1 MKKDDDNMIY
11 FTSDL
16 HLEHRGII
24 SMQNRPFEN
33 VVGGNHMA
41 IPTNIKTLLSGDV
54 VEWARIE
61 FKETWNAE
69 ASLKSVC
76 AFANDLD
83 NWGGGY
89 IVIGVEENEGQPI
102 YPLKGVPVDK
112 IDAYQKNILSRCKL
126 IRPAYMP
133 IVEVVDYK
141 DKKFIVLW
149 CPGGDSRPY
158 SSPKTM
164 AKDNKERIHYI
175 RKVSSTVEPSDDE
188 EKDLF
193 NLANRIPFDDRVNHQ
208 AEMSDLN
215 ITLIQNYLKEVKSS
229 LYEKSKTGDFVEVCS
244 NMNIISNLPEYTKPK
259 NVGLM
264 FFSMEPDKFFPY
276 TQIDVVQFPDGLGGN
291 NIIEQTFKG
300 PIHQQLRD
308 ALQYISNTI
317 ITEKIVKH
325 PERAEADHFFNY
337 PFAAIEEALSNAVY
351 HRAYDERE
359 PIEVR
364 VENDRIEILSFPGPD
379 RSVTMEGLKS
389 YRVSNRRY
397 RNRRIGDFL
406 KELHLTEGR
415 NTGFKKIL
423 DALEAN
429 GSPKPEFETDEARS
443 YFITRLFMHKGFN
456 SVSKDEYPKEPK
468 RSRKGAKKELKK
480 GNERKQAIMK
490 LLVANPTM
498 TQTQLRE
505 HLNLTR
511 KQIQTDMKELQEE
524 GMLMR
529 DGSNRK
535 GRWIIISRN

>member
-1 MKKDDDNMIY
+1 MQIDKTGIY
-11 FTSDL
+11 AN
-16 HLEHRGII
+16 RG
-24 SMQNRPFEN
+24 R
-33 VVGGNHMA
+33 
-41 IPTNIKTLLSGDV
+41 
-54 VEWARIE
+54 
-61 FKETWNAE
+61 
-69 ASLKSVC
+69 
-76 AFANDLD
+76 
-83 NWGGGY
+83 
-89 IVIGVEENEGQPI
+89 
-102 YPLKGVPVDK
+102 
-112 IDAYQKNILSRCKL
+112 
-126 IRPAYMP
+126 
-133 IVEVVDYK
+133 
-141 DKKFIVLW
+141 
-149 CPGGDSRPY
+149 GDSRPY

-175 RKVSSTVEPSDDE
+175 RKMSSTVEPSNDE

-229 LYEKSKTGDFVEVCS
+229 LYEKSKMGDFVEVCRD
-244 NMNIISNLPEYTKPK
+244 MNIISNLPEYTKPK

-300 PIHQQLRD
+300 PIQQQLRD

-317 ITEKIVKH
+317 ITEKVVKH
-325 PERAEADHFFNY
+325 PDRAEADRFFNY
-337 PFAAIEEALSNAVY
+337 PYAAIEEALSNAVY

-379 RSVTMEGLKS
+379 RSVTIEGLKS

-429 GSPKPEFETDEARS
+429 GSPKPEFETDEAHS
-443 YFITRLFMHKGFN
+443 YFISRLFIHEGFLKEN
-456 SVSKDEYPKEPK
+456 QATGNMWLSKPLSNDELKSVDRMIHIFKNNLSDKEKEKMLSIIDYLKLNDTIDPKMARKLTGKSKTTVFRYLQRLIELDIIKSEGDSVSTVY
-468 RSRKGAKKELKK
+468 RRK
-480 GNERKQAIMK
+480 
-490 LLVANPTM
+490 
-498 TQTQLRE
+498 
-505 HLNLTR
+505 
-511 KQIQTDMKELQEE
+511 
-524 GMLMR
+524 
-529 DGSNRK
+529 
-535 GRWIIISRN
+535 